1 MTPVKANDALG
12 SGHDSL
18 NITLSALFRR
28 RPPAGAAS
36 LLPWSFGNLPRVA
49 LVRDPGE
56 GVAADGTI
64 TTSADRS
71 LVPER
76 FWPALSAAVAAITEA
91 ASDPPSAPSVY
102 VYGSVATGQARP
114 AHSDVDL
121 LTVGL
126 APGRAAELGRELS
139 RQFSG
144 LCRGIEIAA
153 MMPGDLAGET
163 DEAYGN
169 RVFVRHYCVHLA
181 GQDHARGLP
190 RFPADGR
197 AARGFNG
204 DIALHAA
211 RWRAALAA
219 GDEAQQVGRRLAR
232 KSLLAVAGLVSVHD
246 ATWTT
251 DRARA
256 ADRWAVIDPELRAA
270 LPELLA
276 WSDGQA
282 LPGGR
287 RDVQRMLDVAT
298 ARIVA
303 AFAETIGL
311 WP

>member
-1 MTPVKANDALG
+1 M
-12 SGHDSL
+12 
-18 NITLSALFRR
+18 
-28 RPPAGAAS
+28 
-36 LLPWSFGNLPRVA
+36 LPWSFGNLTLA
-49 LVRDPGE
+49 TLVRDLGE

-64 TTSADRS
+64 ATGVARS

-76 FWPALSAAVAAITEA
+76 FRPALTAAVGAIAAA
-91 ASDPPSAPSVY
+91 PSDAPSASSGPSCPSVY

-114 AHSDVDL
+114 GQSDVDL

-126 APGRAAELGRELS
+126 PPERAAELGAELS
-139 RQFSG
+139 RQFTG

-169 RVFVRHYCVHLA
+169 RVFLRHYCVHLA

-190 RFPADGR
+190 RFPADAR

-211 RWRAALAA
+211 GWRDALAV
-219 GDEAQQVGRRLAR
+219 GDEAPQLGRRLAR

-251 DRARA
+251 DRALA
-256 ADRWAVIDPELRAA
+256 AARWADIDPELRAA

-276 WSDGQA
+276 WSDGRS

-287 RDVQRMLDVAT
+287 HEVERMLDVAT

-311 WP
+311 WPWLTSRSPGMKMRCIPPKS

>member
-1 MTPVKANDALG
+1 
-12 SGHDSL
+12 
-18 NITLSALFRR
+18 
-28 RPPAGAAS
+28 
-36 LLPWSFGNLPRVA
+36 LLPWSFGNLTRAA

-76 FWPALSAAVAAITEA
+76 FWPALHAAVAAIAET
-91 ASDPPSAPSVY
+91 ASDAPSVY
-102 VYGSVATGQARP
+102 VYGSVATGQARQ
-114 AHSDVDL
+114 AQSDVDL

-126 APGRAAELGRELS
+126 GPSRAAELGRELS
-139 RQFSG
+139 RRFSG

-276 WSDGQA
+276 WSDGRA
-282 LPGGR
+282 LPGR
-287 RDVQRMLDVAT
+287 HDVRRMLDVPT

-311 WP
+311 WHGPAPLAK